1 MTGRFPVP
9 GYPRWTGVRA
19 DIGAPYTD
27 ADGRLT
33 TDVTVRVTRRARWY
47 VLARQLLGKGVPGA
61 AA

>member
-1 MTGRFPVP
+1 MSGRFPVP

-19 DIGAPYTD
+19 DIGTMHIG
-27 ADGRLT
+27 ADGTLT
-33 TDVTVRVTRRARWY
+33 ADVTVRVTHRARWY